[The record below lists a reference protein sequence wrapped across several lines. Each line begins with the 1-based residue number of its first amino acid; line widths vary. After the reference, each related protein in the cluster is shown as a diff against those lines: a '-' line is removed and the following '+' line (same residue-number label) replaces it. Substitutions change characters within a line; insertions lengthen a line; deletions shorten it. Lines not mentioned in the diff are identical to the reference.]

1 MGSNQLAKTKNN
13 RSPRLRLRFWGVRGS
28 IPTPQAENLHYG
40 GNTACLEVCYRDQQP
55 LGFDA
60 GSGVRQLG
68 LNRMREFAR
77 HQSVSLFLTHFH
89 WDHIQGLP
97 FFWPLYQ
104 PDMDVALH
112 SAMAP
117 ARLEQILEKQ
127 MAPPLLSGPLERC
140 PSAEALYP
148 GEKPGVYPRR
158 RYGCAALP
166 APSSGRC
173 GRLPHRG
180 SGPVYRVRHRS
191 RTW

>member
-40 GNTACLEVCYRDQQP
+40 GNTACLEVCYRDQPP

-112 SAMAP
+112 SARLRHGSNKSSKNRWRPPVIRSPGALSKRGGAISRRKARSLSAP
-117 ARLEQILEKQ
+117 AIWLC
-127 MAPPLLSGPLERC
+127 GPSR
-140 PSAEALYP
+140 SIIRA
-148 GEKPGVYPRR
+148 
-158 RYGCAALP
+158 
-166 APSSGRC
+166 
-173 GRLPHRG
+173 
-180 SGPVYRVRHRS
+180 VR
-191 RTW
+191 

>member
-13 RSPRLRLRFWGVRGS
+13 RSPRVTPQVLGCSRLHPHAPGGEPPLRREHGLPGGVLEGSTALGVRRR
-28 IPTPQAENLHYG
+28 ERC
-40 GNTACLEVCYRDQQP
+40 TATRVEPHAGIRAASVGVPFPDPLP
-55 LGFDA
+55 LGSYTGLTILLAIVSA
-60 GSGVRQLG
+60 GHGCG
-68 LNRMREFAR
+68 IAFGE
-77 HQSVSLFLTHFH
+77 
-89 WDHIQGLP
+89 
-97 FFWPLYQ
+97 
-104 PDMDVALH
+104 
-112 SAMAP
+112 AP

-180 SGPVYRVRHRS
+180 SGPVYRVRHLS